1 MEQLR
6 QQVFTRPETKHN
18 NFLDK
23 CDKFRY
29 EVNTGLLR
37 PIKIQKDDDD
47 GKKVYGINSR
57 SDIMNASRPSTEYF
71 HPKS

>member
-37 PIKIQKDDDD
+37 PIKIQKDDGDD
-47 GKKVYGINSR
+47 
-57 SDIMNASRPSTEYF
+57 
-71 HPKS
+71 